1 VLVDVIGDGAVRER
15 GVAGCARRGGF
26 ACCGVGGCCAGGG
39 DEVFFF
45 FVGFDP
51 GELGCEEGLHA
62 FAGGVGTGGG
72 GGVEGE
78 AGVGGVGYG
87 GFVDGEDGAFE
98 GGGLGFCGGWGAGVV
113 GCAVGLLG
121 VVWEGEWRWKLD
133 VNAPAAADA
142 FEVETLA
149 QNADLAPRVPVRRD
163 EDLVTVD
170 EVMFESLLFEEG
182 VDVET

>member
-1 VLVDVIGDGAVRER
+1 VRER
-15 GVAGCARRGGF
+15 GVAGCARMGGV
-26 ACCGVGGCCAGGG
+26 ACCGVGGCGASGG

-45 FVGFDP
+45 LVGFDP
-51 GELGCEEGLHA
+51 GELGCKEGLHA
-62 FAGGVGTGGG
+62 FAGGVGPGRG

-78 AGVGGVGYG
+78 AGVGGVEDG

-113 GCAVGLLG
+113 GCAVGFLG
-121 VVWEGEWRWKLD
+121 VVWGGEWRWKLD

-142 FEVETLA
+142 FDVETLA
-149 QNADLAPRVPVRRD
+149 QNADLAPGVPARRD
-163 EDLVTVD
+163 EDLVAVD
-170 EVMFESLLFEEG
+170 DVVFEGLLLEEG

>member
-1 VLVDVIGDGAVRER
+1 VRER
-15 GVAGCARRGGF
+15 GVAGCARMGGV
-26 ACCGVGGCCAGGG
+26 ACCGVGGCGASGG

-45 FVGFDP
+45 LVGFDP

-62 FAGGVGTGGG
+62 FAGGVGPGRG

-78 AGVGGVGYG
+78 AGVGGVEDG

-113 GCAVGLLG
+113 GWAVGGLG
-121 VVWEGEWRWKLD
+121 GVWGGEWRWKLD

-142 FEVETLA
+142 FDVETLA
-149 QNADLAPRVPVRRD
+149 QNADLAPGVPARRD
-163 EDLVTVD
+163 EDLVAVD
-170 EVMFESLLFEEG
+170 DVVFEGLLLEEG